1 MGAKYRPTAEQRAM
15 VESMSG
21 FGSPQVDIACI
32 LKIDLK
38 TLRLAFRAELDEG
51 KAKAN
56 AKIGQCLFQQAMG
69 GNVAAAIFWAKS
81 QMGWREKQTIELTGE
96 DGGPIKTEVVYRW
109 APPE

>member
-1 MGAKYRPTAEQRAM
+1 M

-96 DGGPIKTEVVYRW
+96 DGGPVKLSLNVGFI
-109 APPE
+109 APKP